1 MSRTTWSSAIY
12 MTLIRAEDNI
22 NDKCQCES
30 EVQLKYLADVSKE
43 GVSSSKYLKGTNLY
57 YDVATMWSTV

>member
-1 MSRTTWSSAIY
+1 

-43 GVSSSKYLKGTNLY
+43 DVSSSKYLKGTNLY